1 MNTEITL
8 KGIPVLRSG
17 YSGRGFTSAGII
29 LATYHNSSN
38 KTINV
43 KYMGC
48 HIGYISHIHYGDLPD
63 GGVELRGDISFP
75 ISNLIAHREI
85 LNNKNV
91 YPTCIIE
98 TASGANEA
106 RLSEVILFTEE
117 EREFDGQEP
126 LNLSELRELFEDN
139 AEPDATTEPQGVR
152 FHKKYDNANSGLIG
166 FAECNTQKPQAVR
179 LVSYFIPAINVYG
192 KDEKSID
199 LIRRIISV
207 VGASENC
214 RQDEIE
220 AAYKMGAEELIER
233 LVRDWRAAFQPSSEK
248 ENKIH
253 LNETDT
259 LEAKDGYLVIKTN
272 ETTEAVKIEGIGIIT
287 STKNKKGT
295 NDICI
300 STTSCGVEIRNS
312 DIGTSGIL
320 KFIENYKMRAYA
332 ALKVNQSAS

>member
-17 YSGRGFTSAGII
+17 YSDSGFVSARMV
-29 LATYHNSSN
+29 LAINHNSSN

-48 HIGYISHIHYGDLPD
+48 HIGYISHIHCGDLPD

-85 LNNKNV
+85 LNNKDV
-91 YPTCIIE
+91 YPTCIIK

-106 RLSEVILFTEE
+106 RLSEVILFTKEK
-117 EREFDGQEP
+117 FQGQQP
-126 LNLSELRELFEDN
+126 LDLSELRNLINSATKSEAPAELFRKQYNLADSGYIGSI
-139 AEPDATTEPQGVR
+139 TT
-152 FHKKYDNANSGLIG
+152 N
-166 FAECNTQKPQAVR
+166 
-179 LVSYFIPAINVYG
+179 
-192 KDEKSID
+192 
-199 LIRRIISV
+199 
-207 VGASENC
+207 
-214 RQDEIE
+214 
-220 AAYKMGAEELIER
+220 
-233 LVRDWRAAFQPSSEK
+233 K
-248 ENKIH
+248 ENKIY

-320 KFIENYKMRAYA
+320 KFIERYKESQFAE
-332 ALKVNQSAS
+332 LKI